1 MMTKTTHSFRA
12 EASAQRE
19 PLSRL
24 TWLLWALMNLPLLGI
39 ASQPGSVTDVPSPDV
54 AVQKAAFVVPEG
66 FEIELFAAE
75 PMIQKPVQMNWDAAG
90 RLWVVSSTTYP
101 HIEVGA
107 AAADQVVVLED
118 TDGDG
123 KADKSTVFAEGL
135 HIPTAVIPGDG
146 GAYVANSTELL
157 FLKDTDGDGKA
168 DQRTVL
174 LSGFGTEDTHH
185 LLHTLRFGPEGLLH
199 FLQSIYIHSH
209 IETPHG
215 VRRLMGGGVWEF
227 RPETRRLEV
236 LSKGLINPW
245 GFEYDRWGQSF
256 ATDGAGSEG
265 INFIFPFSV
274 FATSPGAPR
283 VLRGLSPGQPKH
295 CGLEIIEEPHF
306 PEDWQG
312 TLVTCDFRG
321 NRINRFKLERSG
333 STYVAKQMPDVLAS
347 NHRSFR
353 PIDARVGPDGALYI
367 ADWYNPII
375 QHGEVDFRDPRR
387 DHVHGRIWRL
397 KATGRPLAE
406 RPKIVGAK
414 PAELLPMLRSE
425 RNWVRRMARLELRQQ
440 GVDAVLEPLKGW
452 IAGLDLSQESDA
464 HALLEAAWVRE
475 GLNAFSP
482 ELWRQLWNAKDAR
495 VKAAALR
502 ILQHRWQEV
511 EGVEEVLSQGIQD
524 EDAQVRLWAMAV
536 CATIR
541 KPAMVEIALQALDR
555 PMDEPLDFLLEQIC
569 RDQSDRWLPV
579 FLEGKL
585 KLNGKPK
592 HLVYALSRTRRSDAL
607 KPLFDLM
614 QEDKLVAEEMAEV
627 LSAAGAAMDGKSA
640 AQLANLIAG
649 TADLAKQNA
658 MLDALI
664 QAAETRKVVPEGAA
678 ERGKIWLAAESPSVV
693 ARAARLVGLWKVE
706 AERGRLADWLRAAET
721 PAEIRAAAVKGL
733 AAMGGVASRD
743 LFDELFNGQ
752 SDGVARAM
760 LIEGLISVGPQLAVK
775 RAAEY
780 LVAAKTAGDVA
791 PVMSVLLQ
799 NKKLPDLLA
808 AQLADKSIQAA
819 VATEAIRMVS
829 TRGVTG
835 PLVEALKKAG
845 NVRQMDQALTQE
857 QMADLVAKVAKEG
870 NAARGEAVYRRQQLL
885 CITCHAIGDAGGVIG
900 PNMVSIGASAPVDY
914 LIESLLEPSKKIK
927 EGYHM
932 AMISTKGGQV
942 FSGSVVKDTPT
953 EVVIRDAA
961 NQLQS
966 VPKAQVASQQM
977 SPVSMMP
984 AGLTASL
991 REDEF
996 VDLVRFLSELGREGD
1011 YKISPKRLVRTWRV
1025 MGPMEQAA
1033 TDHVRHVGLHALN
1046 EDSFP
1051 LPWQPLTS
1059 LVSGD
1064 LPMDE
1069 LTVAQRMYP
1078 WHPRIAQFQLKLD
1091 AAGKVKLGFSAVSG
1105 LVLVVGEKVLQELSP
1120 ELELDLAAGTTKL
1133 TVLATKQA
1141 QELKRLKVEILEGP
1155 AQVVP

>member
-1 MMTKTTHSFRA
+1 MIQIPFFSLA
-12 EASAQRE
+12 AGAGSADRFLKCVLGAVL
-19 PLSRL
+19 LSIPSL
-24 TWLLWALMNLPLLGI
+24 AVG
-39 ASQPGSVTDVPSPDV
+39 SQPGSVTEVPSPEV

-66 FEIELFAAE
+66 FELELFAAE

-135 HIPTAVIPGDG
+135 HIPTGVIPGDG

-157 FLKDTDGDGKA
+157 FLKDTNGDGKA
-168 DQRTVL
+168 DERTVL

-333 STYVAKQMPDVLAS
+333 SSYVSKQMPDVLAS

-397 KATGRPLAE
+397 KAKDRPLATL
-406 RPKIVGAK
+406 PKIAGAAV
-414 PAELLPMLRSE
+414 AELLPMLKSE
-425 RNWVRRMARLELRQQ
+425 RAYVRRMARLELRQH
-440 GVDAVLEPLKGW
+440 GADAVLEPLKAW
-452 IAGLDLSQESDA
+452 VAGLDAVQEADA

-475 GLNAFSP
+475 GVNAFSP
-482 ELWRQLWNAKDAR
+482 ELWRRLWAVPDAR
-495 VKAAALR
+495 LRAAALR
-502 ILQHRWQEV
+502 ILSHRWREL
-511 EGVEEVLSQGIQD
+511 EGVDEVVTEGIQD
-524 EDAQVRLWAMAV
+524 ADAQVRLWAMAV

-541 KPAMVEIALQALDR
+541 RAPFVEIALRALDQTL
-555 PMDEPLDFLLEQIC
+555 DEPLDFLLEQIC
-569 RDQSDRWLPV
+569 RDHADRWMPP

-585 KLNGKPK
+585 KLNGDSK
-592 HLVYALSRTRRSDAL
+592 HMVYALSRTRRSDAL
-607 KPLFDLM
+607 EPLFELM
-614 QEDKLVAEEMAEV
+614 AAGKLAAEEEAEV
-627 LSAAGAAMDGKSA
+627 LKAAGAAMDAKTA
-640 AQLANLIAG
+640 DQLAALVSGATEAG
-649 TADLAKQNA
+649 RREAILE
-658 MLDALI
+658 ALM
-664 QAAETRKVVPEGAA
+664 QAAETRKVVPEQAA
-678 ERGKIWLAAESPSVV
+678 EWAKAWLELEQPAAV
-693 ARAARLVGLWKVE
+693 AKAARLAGLWKLE
-706 AERGRLADWLRAAET
+706 PERERLAGWLRAAGTAPEV
-721 PAEIRAAAVKGL
+721 RAAAVKGL
-733 AAMGGVASRD
+733 AALGGVPTRD
-743 LFDELFNGQ
+743 LFDQLFQ
-752 SDGVARAM
+752 EQTDLAARAM
-760 LIEGLISVGPQLAVK
+760 LIEGLMTVGPQLAVR

-780 LVAAKTAGDVA
+780 LVASKTTAEVA
-791 PVMSVLLQ
+791 PVMGVLLQ

-808 AQLADKSIQAA
+808 AELAEQKLDAGVAA
-819 VATEAIRMVS
+819 EAIRMVT

-845 NVRQMDQALTQE
+845 DVRQMDRALTPE
-857 QMADLVAKVAKEG
+857 EMSAMVAKVAAEG
-870 NAARGEAVYRRQQLL
+870 DAARGEQVYRRQQLL
-885 CITCHAIGDAGGVIG
+885 CITCHAIGDAGGVLG

-966 VPKAQVASQQM
+966 VPKAEVASQQM

-1011 YKISPKRLVRTWRV
+1011 YKISPKRFVRTWRV
-1025 MGPMEQAA
+1025 MGQMEQAA

-1078 WHPRIAQFQLKLD
+1078 WHPRIAQFQLKVD
-1091 AAGKVKLGFSAVSG
+1091 APSKVKLGFSEVSG

-1133 TVLATKQA
+1133 SVLATKQA
-1141 QELKRLKVEILEGP
+1141 QELKRLRVEILEGP